1 MKMIF
6 KLAWRNIL
14 RNKRRTFL
22 SGLAVGMGLAS
33 MIFVFAVYDGML
45 KSMIRTATASFLGE
59 GQIHAEGFRDTQEV
73 EFTINDFAR
82 VDEELSA
89 EPLLTNHTPRTL
101 SIGML
106 TSPSDVAT
114 SIVYG
119 IDPEREPEL
128 SKLDEAIIK
137 GEYLAK
143 DDTKGILIGSK
154 TAENLEVGIG
164 DRVVLTMAQAH
175 TGELSQELFRVR
187 GIFHF
192 NIREADA
199 GLMYIHIVKARQM
212 LGIGD
217 SAHEIALKFTDLNLA
232 GDRSLPL
239 WAKYSRDGNEAIGW
253 NDIVP
258 QFDSIVD
265 MTDLGSYIMGVL
277 VFCIVALTVMNTLFM
292 SLYER
297 IFEFSVLR
305 AIGTRPMRMA
315 TIIMFEA
322 LLLGIVSSVIGI
334 LLSLGITG
342 YFAHYGIDYRGIEFA
357 SVTFTELLYPTFIPW
372 DYIKVPLLIIC
383 FAAVAALYPAWF
395 AARLKPAETMRRS
408 M

>member
-1 MKMIF
+1 MRMIF

-22 SGLAVGMGLAS
+22 SGLAVGIGLAS
-33 MIFVFAVYDGML
+33 MIFVFAIYDGMF

-59 GQIHAEGFRDTQEV
+59 GQIHAQGFRDTQEV
-73 EFTINDFAR
+73 EITINDFAR
-82 VDEELSA
+82 LNKGLST
-89 EPLLTNHTPRTL
+89 EPLLQGHAPRTL

-114 SIVYG
+114 AIVYG
-119 IDPEREPEL
+119 IDPESEPDL
-128 SKLDEAIIK
+128 SMLDEAIIK
-137 GEYLAK
+137 GQYLGE
-143 DDTKGILIGSK
+143 DDTTGIIIGSK
-154 TAENLEVGIG
+154 AAKNLDVEVG

-175 TGELSQELFRVR
+175 TGELSQELLRVR

-199 GLMYIHIVKARQM
+199 GMMYIHINKARRM
-212 LGIGD
+212 LGIGN
-217 SAHEIALKFTDLNLA
+217 SAHEIALKFKDLSLA

-239 WAKYSRDGNEAIGW
+239 WEKYSRHGNEAIGW

-258 QFDSIVD
+258 QLDSVMD
-265 MTDLGSYIMGVL
+265 MTDLGNYIIGTL
-277 VFCIVALTVMNTLFM
+277 VFCIVALTIMNTLFM

-305 AIGTRPMRMA
+305 AIGTRPLRMA
-315 TIIMFEA
+315 SIIMVEA
-322 LLLGIVSSVIGI
+322 LLLGAVSSIIGI
-334 LLSLGITG
+334 LLSLGITS
-342 YFAHYGIDYRGIEFA
+342 YYAHHGIDYRGIEFA
-357 SVTFTELLYPTFIPW
+357 SVTFTELLYPTIIPE
-372 DYIKVPLLIIC
+372 DYLKVPLMIIC